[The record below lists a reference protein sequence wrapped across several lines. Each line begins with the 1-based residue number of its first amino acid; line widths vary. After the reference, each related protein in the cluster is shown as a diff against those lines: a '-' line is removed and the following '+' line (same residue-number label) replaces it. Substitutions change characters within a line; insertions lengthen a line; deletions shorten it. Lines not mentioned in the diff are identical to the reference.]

1 MSAPFRARCTVMLSG
16 SLHGLHRAAVVV
28 ASSGDDSK
36 SAAYTAGTMVP
47 YVMLA
52 AALFLGIR
60 AVYRTYMRNK
70 FGIDRRGERKS
81 RF

>member
-1 MSAPFRARCTVMLSG
+1 
-16 SLHGLHRAAVVV
+16 
-28 ASSGDDSK
+28 
-36 SAAYTAGTMVP
+36 MVP

-70 FGIDRRGERKS
+70 FGIDRRGERKLS
-81 RF
+81 MTVEN